1 MPLPTICASSAAKQL
16 DGLYATCIIAVDAAT
31 GRMAWYYQETPHD
44 SWDYDAVQ
52 KMILADIMIDGA
64 PRSVIMQASK
74 NAFFYVLDRK
84 TGKLLSA
91 KNYAF
96 LNWAT
101 HVDMKTGRPVITK
114 QADWYDTAKLI
125 YPSWFGAHTWNPM
138 SYSAATRTWSTSR
151 SSTCRPSGSTC
162 CTTAAR

>member
-1 MPLPTICASSAAKQL
+1 MM
-16 DGLYATCIIAVDAAT
+16 T

-52 KMILADIMIDGA
+52 KLILADITIDGA
-64 PRSVIMQASK
+64 PRPVIMQASK

-84 TGKLLSA
+84 SGKLLSA
-91 KNYAF
+91 KNFAY

-114 QADWYDTAKLI
+114 DAVWYDTAKNI
-125 YPSWFGAHTWNPM
+125 YPAWFGAHTWNPCRT
-138 SYSAATRTWSTSR
+138 ARRRTWSTFR
-151 SSTCRPSGSTC
+151 SSTCRPSGSIC
-162 CTTAAR
+162 CITAAR